1 MQKHSKAVEPTA
13 RIAETL
19 WNMNP
24 QSVESVT
31 QTYKAWL
38 DQTNKIQEET
48 VRFAQ
53 ERFAKDLE
61 AAARLARCSNPTE
74 AMAVQTE
81 FANTM
86 AADYLSESQRVFEL
100 MGEIAKQISSVPS
113 SHKAHH

>member
-13 RIAETL
+13 LIAETL

-24 QSVESVT
+24 QSVETVT

-48 VRFAQ
+48 MRFAQ

-61 AAARLARCSNPTE
+61 AAAQLARCSNPTE
-74 AMAVQTE
+74 AIAVQTK

-86 AADYLSESQRVFEL
+86 AADYLSESQRVFEM
-100 MGEIAKQISSVPS
+100 MGEIAKQISAAPS
-113 SHKAHH
+113 SPKAHH

>member
-24 QSVESVT
+24 QSVETVT

-48 VRFAQ
+48 MRFAQ

-61 AAARLARCSNPTE
+61 AAAQLARCSNPTE
-74 AMAVQTE
+74 AIAVQTG
-81 FANTM
+81 AP
-86 AADYLSESQRVFEL
+86 LIPVILWFE
-100 MGEIAKQISSVPS
+100 GAHWRENVHEEIPVRDEGDSI
-113 SHKAHH
+113 H

>member
-13 RIAETL
+13 LIAETL

-24 QSVESVT
+24 QSVETVT

-38 DQTNKIQEET
+38 DQTTKIQEET
-48 VRFAQ
+48 MRFAQ

-61 AAARLARCSNPTE
+61 AAAQLARCSNPTE
-74 AMAVQTE
+74 AIAVQTK

-86 AADYLSESQRVFEL
+86 AADYLSESQRVFEM
-100 MGEIAKQISSVPS
+100 MGEIAKQISSAPS
-113 SHKAHH
+113 SPKAHH